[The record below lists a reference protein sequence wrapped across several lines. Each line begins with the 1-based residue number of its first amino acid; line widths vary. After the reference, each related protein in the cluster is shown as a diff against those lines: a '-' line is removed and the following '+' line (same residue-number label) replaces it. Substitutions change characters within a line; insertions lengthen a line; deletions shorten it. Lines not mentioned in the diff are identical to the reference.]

1 MLYQVTPL
9 ASAEPWWLGTGEG
22 TNQHF
27 LRAELDPSRGEM
39 VGGQWHRAGWGQ
51 LGSWERRSE
60 WPCGPGAGVGESRGA
75 EMRRARMGAGCPQA
89 GLPVSHC

>member
-22 TNQHF
+22 TTQHF
-27 LRAELDPSRGEM
+27 LRAELDPRRGEM

-51 LGSWERRSE
+51 LG
-60 WPCGPGAGVGESRGA
+60 PGNGVQSGL
-75 EMRRARMGAGCPQA
+75 ARQVQG
-89 GLPVSHC
+89 